1 MGSIVPIT
9 DHLKLHRLIRVV
21 PVGVVLEVVR
31 HVGARQPQKIKLR
44 IPKNDMGGFS
54 YILIFAV
61 LIIGAIVWGLKRKKT
76 ISVSDFWQEK
86 ESEYSEKRIL
96 SSFAR
101 YLGGHARFENSTE
114 GLLFLMSK
122 SLWFENFEKG
132 ANIFGFAFP
141 FEKVIIRIPLSRIGQ
156 TKTVAEKEL
165 VSRGILHPNVNV
177 RRINRKP
184 EYLSV
189 GYIDEWGREKELF
202 FDSMIDLPLWHQ
214 AVKAAL
220 DDYIP
225 NEEEAKIGTCPKCGK
240 KVSPEFKLCPYCG
253 CRLS

>member
-1 MGSIVPIT
+1 MAVALGI
-9 DHLKLHRLIRVV
+9 
-21 PVGVVLEVVR
+21 VR
-31 HVGARQPQKIKLR
+31 HVEAHQAQKQKLR
-44 IPKNDMGGFS
+44 KQQDNMGGFS

-61 LIIGAIVWGLKRKKT
+61 LIVGAIVWGLKRKKT
-76 ISVSDFWQEK
+76 VSVSDFWQEK

-101 YLGGHARFENSTE
+101 YLGGHARFENTTE

-141 FEKVIIRIPLSRIGQ
+141 FEKVIFRIPLSRIGQ
-156 TKTVAEKEL
+156 TKTIPEKEL
-165 VSRGILHPNVNV
+165 ISQGILHPNMNV
-177 RRINRKP
+177 RRVNRRP

-189 GYIDEWGREKELF
+189 SYIDEWGREKELF
-202 FDSMIDLPLWHQ
+202 FDSMIDLSQWHQ
-214 AVKAAL
+214 AIKAAL
-220 DDYIP
+220 ENYIP
-225 NEEEAKIGTCPKCGK
+225 DEEEEKIGACPKCGK
-240 KVSPEFKLCPYCG
+240 KVSPDFKLCPYCG